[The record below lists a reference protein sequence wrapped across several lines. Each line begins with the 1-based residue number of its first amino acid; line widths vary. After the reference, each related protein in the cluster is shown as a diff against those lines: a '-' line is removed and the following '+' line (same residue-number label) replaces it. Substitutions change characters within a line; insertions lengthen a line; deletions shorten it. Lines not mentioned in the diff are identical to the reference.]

1 MKVGKIITEFVVAFI
16 LAFVVSAIVSVLWNL
31 ISHGSAVVDWGSSLR
46 LGIILGII
54 TPWIIARGS
63 KKGAGVR
70 IH

>member
-16 LAFVVSAIVSVLWNL
+16 LAFVVSAIVSLLWNL
-31 ISHGSAVVDWGSSLR
+31 IAHGSMVVDWGSSLR

-63 KKGAGVR
+63 KKGQE
-70 IH
+70 